1 MKYQVNE
8 QNKEIAV
15 FSNLD
20 DANDLVDYL
29 VSLRRYAHVTQIPDS
44 DAASCKNRYERTLLA
59 LYRNIDE
66 DSQKQLLAEART
78 LAQNSPLGW
87 CQIMVEKVDY
97 VSVMDSDDQMGT
109 YLTLDGERI
118 KEGDVIQIASLE
130 HPNGLTTK
138 VAYGNP
144 KDHPANGWYFES
156 APGIAPEGVFA
167 RWM

>member
-1 MKYQVNE
+1 MA
-8 QNKEIAV
+8 I
-15 FSNLD
+15 
-20 DANDLVDYL
+20 LVRFWCGSFY
-29 VSLRRYAHVTQIPDS
+29 I
-44 DAASCKNRYERTLLA
+44 
-59 LYRNIDE
+59 I
-66 DSQKQLLAEART
+66 KQTGYYMMVLF
-78 LAQNSPLGW
+78 
-87 CQIMVEKVDY
+87 IMVEKVDY